1 MQSKKFAVLLGV
13 LLLLGWA
20 NGQESESS
28 DPRVSEDA
36 QTGATPQ
43 VEAYQKAVVDDFC
56 FQWRTDEEDML
67 HVILSAPTRGW
78 VSVGF
83 AATNVHK
90 DANIIIGFLKGGE
103 VHIQD
108 NFGTGMFTHA
118 SDTLLGGADDVA
130 NQAGTEAD
138 GVTTISFSIPL
149 DSGDEFDRSLE
160 AGGTCN
166 LIFASGPTDDF
177 TSIHRKAASME
188 IEAL

>member
-20 NGQESESS
+20 NGQESESF
-28 DPRVSEDA
+28 DPRVSKDA

-43 VEAYQKAVVDDFC
+43 VEAYQKAVVDDFV
-56 FQWRTDEEDML
+56 FDWRTDEEGML

-90 DANIIIGFLKGGE
+90 NANIIIGFLKGGE

-108 NFGTGMFTHA
+108 NFGTGTFTHA
-118 SDTLLGGADDVA
+118 SDTSLGGADDVA
-130 NQAGTEAD
+130 NPAGTEAD

-149 DSGDEFDRSLE
+149 DSGPLAR
-160 AGGTCN
+160 GGWN
-166 LIFASGPTDDF
+166 L
-177 TSIHRKAASME
+177 
-188 IEAL
+188 